1 MSIDQVLGGVKRPGR
16 QATHEVVAAVLREA
30 ITTGKLKAN
39 QPLPQAEIAANLQVS
54 HIPVREALRQLES
67 EGLVTYQANRGATV
81 SALTTS
87 EIREIYE
94 IRAMLETGAIRHAA
108 PVLPAASLARAG
120 LLLDQAEQATDGAAW
135 GSLDM
140 QFHTLVYH
148 LDDRP
153 RLAEL
158 IAELLRRV
166 DRYWLSHNLMLRYR
180 DIFERDHRALLAALS
195 ARDSE
200 GAVAVLSAHLT
211 GACDRLIAEIVA
223 SEEGTAGDA
232 GAASVRSA

>member
-1 MSIDQVLGGVKRPGR
+1 LSIHQALGPAKRPGR

-67 EGLVTYQANRGATV
+67 EGLVTYQANRGASV
-81 SALTTS
+81 SALSTS

-94 IRAMLETGAIRHAA
+94 IRAMLESGAIRYATPMLTAA
-108 PVLPAASLARAG
+108 NLARAAQV
-120 LLLDQAEQATDGAAW
+120 LDAAERTDDGAVW
-135 GSLDM
+135 GALDM
-140 QFHTLVYH
+140 EFHTIVYH

-166 DRYWLSHNLMLRYR
+166 DRYWLSHHLMLKYR
-180 DIFERDHRALLAALS
+180 ETFEREHRALLDALNR
-195 ARDSE
+195 RDPE
-200 GAVAVLSAHLT
+200 KAVALLNAHL
-211 GACDRLIAEIVA
+211 
-223 SEEGTAGDA
+223 A
-232 GAASVRSA
+232 GASNHLIQEIEAAERQLQG